1 MGRRSRRRSREGDAA
16 PPMPDAPTAQ
26 YSSDDGMALELRCV
40 MSPKTRAQYAKTV
53 EGNLLSQEDAWHRA
67 MEFLFER
74 LALGKL
80 ERLLDELLAARRQRG
95 ALLPHLA
102 AENEE
107 FRVRTLHS
115 GIHRM
120 PLVTSAQCSRRYQNC
135 YAKLLCP

>member
-26 YSSDDGMALELRCV
+26 YSSDDGMVLELRCV

-74 LALGKL
+74 LALSWTVNGV
-80 ERLLDELLAARRQRG
+80 ETAGQSDLLARLRAASQAERQ
-95 ALLPHLA
+95 
-102 AENEE
+102 
-107 FRVRTLHS
+107 FVRNSLREH
-115 GIHRM
+115 
-120 PLVTSAQCSRRYQNC
+120 CSEWFPDVK
-135 YAKLLCP
+135 AP

>member
-74 LALGKL
+74 LALSWTVNGV
-80 ERLLDELLAARRQRG
+80 ETAGQSDLLARLRAASQAERQ
-95 ALLPHLA
+95 
-102 AENEE
+102 
-107 FRVRTLHS
+107 FVRNSLREH
-115 GIHRM
+115 
-120 PLVTSAQCSRRYQNC
+120 CSEWFPDVK
-135 YAKLLCP
+135 AP

>member
-26 YSSDDGMALELRCV
+26 YSSDDGMVLELRCV

-74 LALGKL
+74 LALSWTVNGV
-80 ERLLDELLAARRQRG
+80 ETAGQSDLLARLRAASQAERQ
-95 ALLPHLA
+95 
-102 AENEE
+102 
-107 FRVRTLHS
+107 FVRNSLREH
-115 GIHRM
+115 
-120 PLVTSAQCSRRYQNC
+120 CSEGFPDVK
-135 YAKLLCP
+135 AP

>member
-26 YSSDDGMALELRCV
+26 YSSDDGMAMELRCV

-74 LALGKL
+74 LALSWTVNGV
-80 ERLLDELLAARRQRG
+80 ETAGQSDLLARLRAASQAERQ
-95 ALLPHLA
+95 
-102 AENEE
+102 
-107 FRVRTLHS
+107 FVRDSLREH
-115 GIHRM
+115 
-120 PLVTSAQCSRRYQNC
+120 CSEWFPDVK
-135 YAKLLCP
+135 AP

>member
-26 YSSDDGMALELRCV
+26 YSSDDGMVLELRCV

-74 LALGKL
+74 LALSWIVNGV
-80 ERLLDELLAARRQRG
+80 ETAGQSDLLARLRAASQAERQ
-95 ALLPHLA
+95 
-102 AENEE
+102 
-107 FRVRTLHS
+107 FVRNSLREH
-115 GIHRM
+115 
-120 PLVTSAQCSRRYQNC
+120 CSEWFPDVK
-135 YAKLLCP
+135 AP

>member
-74 LALGKL
+74 LALIWTVNGV
-80 ERLLDELLAARRQRG
+80 ETAGQSDLLARLRAASQAERQ
-95 ALLPHLA
+95 
-102 AENEE
+102 
-107 FRVRTLHS
+107 FVRNSLREH
-115 GIHRM
+115 
-120 PLVTSAQCSRRYQNC
+120 CSEWFPDVK
-135 YAKLLCP
+135 AP

>member
-26 YSSDDGMALELRCV
+26 YSSDDGMVLELRCV

-74 LALGKL
+74 LALSWTVNGV
-80 ERLLDELLAARRQRG
+80 ETAGQSDLLARLRAASQAERQ
-95 ALLPHLA
+95 
-102 AENEE
+102 
-107 FRVRTLHS
+107 FVRDSLREH
-115 GIHRM
+115 
-120 PLVTSAQCSRRYQNC
+120 CSEWFPDVK
-135 YAKLLCP
+135 AP

>member
-26 YSSDDGMALELRCV
+26 YSSDDGMVLELRCV

-74 LALGKL
+74 LALIWTVNGV
-80 ERLLDELLAARRQRG
+80 ETAGQSDLLARLRAASQAERQ
-95 ALLPHLA
+95 
-102 AENEE
+102 
-107 FRVRTLHS
+107 FVRNSLREH
-115 GIHRM
+115 
-120 PLVTSAQCSRRYQNC
+120 CSEWFPDVK
-135 YAKLLCP
+135 AP

>member
-53 EGNLLSQEDAWHRA
+53 DGNLLSQEDAWHRA

-74 LALGKL
+74 LALSWTVNGV
-80 ERLLDELLAARRQRG
+80 ETTGQSDLLARLRAASQAERQ
-95 ALLPHLA
+95 
-102 AENEE
+102 
-107 FRVRTLHS
+107 FVRNSLREH
-115 GIHRM
+115 
-120 PLVTSAQCSRRYQNC
+120 CSEWFPDVK
-135 YAKLLCP
+135 AP

>member
-53 EGNLLSQEDAWHRA
+53 DGNLLSQEDAWHRA

-74 LALGKL
+74 LALIWTVNGV
-80 ERLLDELLAARRQRG
+80 ETAGQSDLLARLRAASQAERQ
-95 ALLPHLA
+95 
-102 AENEE
+102 
-107 FRVRTLHS
+107 FVRNSLREH
-115 GIHRM
+115 
-120 PLVTSAQCSRRYQNC
+120 CSEWFPDVK
-135 YAKLLCP
+135 AP

>member
-74 LALGKL
+74 LALSQS
-80 ERLLDELLAARRQRG
+80 DLLARLRAASQAERQ
-95 ALLPHLA
+95 
-102 AENEE
+102 
-107 FRVRTLHS
+107 FVRDSLREH
-115 GIHRM
+115 
-120 PLVTSAQCSRRYQNC
+120 CSEWFPDVK
-135 YAKLLCP
+135 AP